1 MTMRGK
7 ELRQALTSGKRV
19 YGIALEGFG
28 HPRWPRFFANRGL
41 DFIWVESEH
50 APNDRETISWA
61 TQLYAAYNICPL
73 LRIPEPSATLAAMG
87 VDAGAQGII
96 APYVETVEQV
106 RQLKGA
112 VKYRPLKGEA
122 LQTALTTG
130 KFPSPETEAY
140 LPMYNEDAVLVI
152 MIESPAGVRNLP
164 ELLAVGGVDAVL
176 MGPHDLS
183 ISHGIPEQY
192 DHPIF
197 VEAVQKVISICQ
209 EHSVGVGIHYIEGSV
224 ERAVA
229 WANWGFNLIS
239 HRGDTLFI
247 AEGAQRE
254 IGQLRDQ
261 LGDESAA
268 ATSNSILESGH
279 SI

>member
-1 MTMRGK
+1 M
-7 ELRQALTSGKRV
+7 
-19 YGIALEGFG
+19 
-28 HPRWPRFFANRGL
+28 
-41 DFIWVESEH
+41 ESEH

-73 LRIPEPSATLAAMG
+73 LRIPEPSAALAAMG

-96 APYVETVEQV
+96 APYIETVEQV
-106 RQLKGA
+106 KQLKGA

-122 LQTALTTG
+122 LQTALNTG
-130 KFPSPETEAY
+130 KFPSAESEAY

-164 ELLAVGGVDAVL
+164 DLLAVGGVDAVL

-183 ISHGIPEQY
+183 ISHGVPEQY

-197 VEAVQKVISICQ
+197 VEALQKVISICQ
-209 EHSVGVGIHYIEGSV
+209 QHSVGVGIHYINGTV
-224 ERAVA
+224 ERAVS

-254 IGQLRDQ
+254 IGELRAQ
-261 LGDESAA
+261 LGDNTVTSA
-268 ATSNSILESGH
+268 SSSMLESGH
-279 SI
+279 SM